1 MLQERENKNAID
13 TGLLIDT
20 KKMKFAEYLD
30 YWIKEACENKLS
42 ITTLDGYKQ
51 NIEKHIKTYLGSIE
65 LEKIM
70 PLHLQNFYTD
80 RLKNGRLDGKGG
92 LSCKTVVTLHRI
104 IHRALE
110 QAVKWQ
116 LIIRNVADNVEP
128 PKPKKYKANFLNEKD
143 LIAVLQK
150 VKNTTD
156 VVLTGRNASQ
166 ILIDYADLVT
176 DMKEIKHYYKKGIK
190 AKKGLEY

>member
-1 MLQERENKNAID
+1 MRTI
-13 TGLLIDT
+13 
-20 KKMKFAEYLD
+20 
-30 YWIKEACENKLS
+30 S
-42 ITTLDGYKQ
+42 
-51 NIEKHIKTYLGSIE
+51 
-65 LEKIM
+65 
-70 PLHLQNFYTD
+70 
-80 RLKNGRLDGKGG
+80 
-92 LSCKTVVTLHRI
+92 V
-104 IHRALE
+104 
-110 QAVKWQ
+110 
-116 LIIRNVADNVEP
+116 
-128 PKPKKYKANFLNEKD
+128 ANFLNEKD

>member
-1 MLQERENKNAID
+1 M
-13 TGLLIDT
+13 
-20 KKMKFAEYLD
+20 
-30 YWIKEACENKLS
+30 
-42 ITTLDGYKQ
+42 
-51 NIEKHIKTYLGSIE
+51 IE
-65 LEKIM
+65 LMI
-70 PLHLQNFYTD
+70 LIFTGN
-80 RLKNGRLDGKGG
+80 GKGKTTAAIG
-92 LSCKTVVTLHRI
+92 LCIRVELYQTGIGFSWKKTPQQQIESIKCAWELCKKVLLCEKYDI
-104 IHRALE
+104 IILDE
-110 QAVKWQ
+110 
-116 LIIRNVADNVEP
+116 IINIFCMRTISV
-128 PKPKKYKANFLNEKD
+128 ANFLNEKD